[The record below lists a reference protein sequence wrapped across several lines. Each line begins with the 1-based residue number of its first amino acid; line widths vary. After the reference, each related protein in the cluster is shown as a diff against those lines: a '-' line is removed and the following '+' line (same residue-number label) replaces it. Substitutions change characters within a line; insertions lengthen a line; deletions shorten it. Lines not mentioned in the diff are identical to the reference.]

1 MEAQPIFKYIG
12 GKSWMRETLRHHLGV
27 VLQDA
32 TQKGK
37 ALTRYIEPFAG
48 GLGSFL
54 SISDM
59 LHQHGIK
66 EVIIGDVSSGIIT
79 LYDHCFTD
87 LASFQK
93 VYWSLED
100 GFDKTV
106 PSNWKDGDK
115 ESQKLVLSKA
125 NDYFKT
131 QRTAFNAQK
140 SVNVFDVKYAALFLF
155 LQKHAFNGVYR
166 ENGKGEY
173 NTPFNWSGR
182 SIDRSG
188 VNKGL
193 ADWVAVMKGFPS
205 VSFVQAS
212 YDVHHYDSHTLVYAD
227 PPYANEGGIENKY
240 HKEHFDVSKQ
250 IALINT
256 LSVGSFLYSNHAIS
270 YLETELIKNNA
281 SIYHISRVN
290 KISSNKQNRSMKIK
304 EILAIKL

>member
-37 ALTRYIEPFAG
+37 TLTRYIEPFAG

-79 LYDHCFTD
+79 LYEQCFTD

-93 VYWSLED
+93 VYWDLED

-115 ESQKLVLSKA
+115 ESQKLALSKA

-131 QRTAFNAQK
+131 QKKAFNAQK
-140 SVNVFDVKYAALFLF
+140 AVNVFDIKYAALFLF

-182 SIDRSG
+182 SIDRAG

-205 VSFVQAS
+205 VSFVRAS
-212 YDVHHYDSHTLVYAD
+212 YDVHHYDAHTLVYAD
-227 PPYANEGGIENKY
+227 PPYANEGGVENKY
-240 HKEHFDVSKQ
+240 HEDHFDASKQ

-256 LSVGSFLYSNHAIS
+256 LSVGSFLYSNHAVS
-270 YLETELIKNNA
+270 YLETELTNVGATFVYLYRKNIMSGKA
-281 SIYHISRVN
+281 ET
-290 KISSNKQNRSMKIK
+290 KGAEMK
-304 EILAIKL
+304 ELLAMKV